1 MGYTIEISVD
11 VRKPNMLLKSVRQRR
26 ELAEAHLCEMQ
37 YFMNEIE
44 GNKRQIIKNDSIHVV
59 YFVESQFQNLLAFI
73 KNLRKD
79 KSFYIECIYRDDNS
93 TNLLFVSPKYLKKMD
108 KNVAKNFQKEMKK
121 KIIDEEKMAILAA
134 FKER

>member
-59 YFVESQFQNLLAFI
+59 YFAELQFQNLLDFI